1 MGFLDNRG
9 LARFTAWV
17 QERLAGKQD
26 KLTPDGSL
34 TVQGGG
40 IGLTLPTKAVTK
52 AEYDALTEA
61 EKQADVLYLVSGPG
75 ASGSSG
81 AVPIG
86 AVIPFMALSAPEGY
100 LICDGTVHN
109 VSDYP
114 ELAAFFAAQFGT
126 ANHFGGDGTST
137 FAVPDMRN
145 LFLRGY
151 HGEAEEPLSGEIG
164 EKQEATKH
172 SNFVAHTNG
181 VLYAPKMGFSP
192 VASGS
197 NVETL
202 GEEYLV
208 AGFSPDSQGSE
219 RQAGWYTSR
228 PVNMAVLYCIKAE
241 AR

>member
-100 LICDGTVHN
+100 LICDGAVHN
-109 VSDYP
+109 ISDYP
-114 ELAAFFAAQFGT
+114 ELAAFFADQFGT
-126 ANHFGGDGTST
+126 TNHFGGDGTST

-164 EKQEATKH
+164 EKQEATRVPEVGTTGDGGIY
-172 SNFVAHTNG
+172 F
-181 VLYAPKMGFSP
+181 P
-192 VASGS
+192 SGNNITPQHCDEKAVDTIRS
-197 NVETL
+197 FIGTK
-202 GEEYLV
+202 
-208 AGFSPDSQGSE
+208 SQGSLP
-219 RQAGWYTSR
+219 ASSYITIR
-228 PVNMAVLYCIKAE
+228 PVNMAVLYCVKAV
-241 AR
+241 